1 MTQVTS
7 SWMQEKWRESF
18 GLVLIP
24 LLPLLHSENCRG
36 QASWC
41 FAHPECWQRVRTI
54 RAVAR
59 TDEEYQQTLK
69 NWLHRVSFFFSIAAF
84 HDRKG
89 WVCWGR
95 KCRKREECFSI
106 VSSSVRVC
114 HWCPMSP
121 PSHHLTIS
129 PHTQQKSSNTREK
142 QGVAFWCLLLRVLIP
157 MSLQSQPGLPQR
169 LKESRRA
176 WKLRN
181 QNKTLLW
188 DSYTEGGNPL
198 CSPAP
203 STQSLSQN
211 SAL

>member
-1 MTQVTS
+1 MRIAEVRPRDVLHTLNAGRGSEPSGQ
-7 SWMQEKWRESF
+7 WP
-18 GLVLIP
+18 GLTRNISK
-24 LLPLLHSENCRG
+24 HSRIDFTGC
-36 QASWC
+36 
-41 FAHPECWQRVRTI
+41 
-54 RAVAR
+54 
-59 TDEEYQQTLK
+59 L
-69 NWLHRVSFFFSIAAF
+69 FFFSPIAAF

-106 VSSSVRVC
+106 VSSSVRMC

-181 QNKTLLW
+181 QNKTLL
-188 DSYTEGGNPL
+188 
-198 CSPAP
+198 
-203 STQSLSQN
+203 
-211 SAL
+211 